1 MKELVYLLI
10 LIIIIILQIKYKS
23 KECTNINGTYYV
35 NQYDLIYKFN
45 HKIIINIEKKNSNCN
60 YKIENVKSKSLLSD
74 FYEEYDK
81 YLEAYITILDNE
93 LKGGTEIIYV
103 EKFNNN
109 FIRYKGYLNKNDI
122 YIKKD
127 DSSIIVFKRI

>member
-1 MKELVYLLI
+1 MKEIILLFL
-10 LIIIIILQIKYKS
+10 LIIIIIYQINNKNK
-23 KECTNINGTYYV
+23 KCKNISGSYNV
-35 NQYDLIYKFN
+35 NQYDIIYKYN
-45 HKIIINIEKKNSNCN
+45 HSIRFSIEAISDCKFKIV
-60 YKIENVKSKSLLSD
+60 NVKSKSLLND
-74 FYEEYDK
+74 FYEEYEK
-81 YLEAYITILDNE
+81 YLEGYITILDNE

-127 DSSIIVFKRI
+127 DNSIIVFKRI